1 MNNIQRYSEINKLL
15 IEYYNYAKNNS
26 NYINREYI
34 RKSITRYGIS
44 DSEKDIDLKKFFPK
58 WIREFENKKNIGA
71 FTLPLW
77 SYFCQFA
84 SKSKRLY
91 SEIKQKDNPIKL
103 YISLDSLHIE
113 KGVTMIF
120 DFMNKNNIITMSK
133 VGLNIKS
140 DSIVIRVSKVKDAKR
155 IIDFVK
161 HNKYLQEG
169 INRRTNPFILNEEGI
184 LYTMDGSLSYSTIV
198 ASVVSMFINSWVEHR
213 NREPNINDLYR
224 YTYNVEKKLLRRGLN
239 ADRAVVAVDSLMGED
254 DYSKDDVY
262 SLKVALNLF
271 LKTFNKNFKINNFYD
286 FFAEVENKEKY
297 YYDNNVDV
305 ETILLE
311 ELRILKNKLGE
322 RQAILNIEAYS
333 KTGDSIYISRDNNL
347 RKRFEDINF
356 RSYLNKYLMEKDISC
371 RKLCSILLNTND
383 KVNKQNELYDMFG
396 PYLQNNNSGNNF
408 NVNRK

>member
-1 MNNIQRYSEINKLL
+1 MNNIERYNAINNLL
-15 IEYYNYAKNNS
+15 SEYYNYAKSNS

-34 RKSITRYGIS
+34 RKSITRYSIS

-58 WIREFENKKNIGA
+58 WVREFEKKENIGA

-77 SYFCQFA
+77 SYFCQFT

-103 YISLDSLHIE
+103 YISLDSFHIE

-133 VGLNIKS
+133 VGSNIKS
-140 DSIVIRVSKVKDAKR
+140 DSIVIRVARVKDAKK

-161 HNKYLQEG
+161 NNKYLQEG
-169 INRRTNPFILNEEGI
+169 INRRTNPFIINEEGI
-184 LYTMDGSLSYSTIV
+184 LYTMDGSLSYSTMV
-198 ASVVSMFINSWVEHR
+198 ASIVSMFINSWVKHR

-224 YTYNVEKKLLRRGLN
+224 YAYNVEKKLLRRGLK
-239 ADRAVVAVDSLMGED
+239 ADRAVVAVDSLMGEG
-254 DYSKDDVY
+254 DYSNDDVY

-271 LKTFNKNFKINNFYD
+271 LKTFNKNFKINDFYD

-311 ELRILKNKLGE
+311 ALRLLKKKLGE

-333 KTGDSIYISRDNNL
+333 KTGDSMYISRDNNL
-347 RKRFEDINF
+347 RKRFEDIDF
-356 RSYLNKYLMEKDISC
+356 ISYLNKYLMEKDISC
-371 RKLCSILLNTND
+371 RKLCSVLLNTND
-383 KVNKQNELYDMFG
+383 KVNEQNELYDMFD
-396 PYLQNNNSGNNF
+396 PYLQNNNSNNNF